1 MCTRLEQD
9 AAGAQLVEVHAKVGH
24 GERLATLGIG
34 SGPGRRVGLG
44 IHTPV
49 LYYEQH
55 AWCLIPWY
63 LPPWYLLPCYLLPW
77 YLLPWYLLPWYLL
90 PCYLRVVYL
99 LGLLI
104 DTLVRVRV
112 WVRVRVRVWV
122 RVR

>member
-1 MCTRLEQD
+1 M
-9 AAGAQLVEVHAKVGH
+9 
-24 GERLATLGIG
+24 
-34 SGPGRRVGLG
+34 GLG

-55 AWCLIPWY
+55 AWCLI
-63 LPPWYLLPCYLLPW
+63 
-77 YLLPWYLLPWYLL
+77 PWYLLPWYLL